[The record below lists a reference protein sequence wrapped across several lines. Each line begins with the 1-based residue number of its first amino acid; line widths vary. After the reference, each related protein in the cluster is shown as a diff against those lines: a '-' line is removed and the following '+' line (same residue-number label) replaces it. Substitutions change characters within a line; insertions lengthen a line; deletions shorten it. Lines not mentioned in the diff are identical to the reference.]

1 MTYAKNMTDDEW
13 KAKLTP
19 LQYRMLRQKGTE
31 APFTGEYVD
40 YDKEGNYVCAACSTV
55 LFTSDTK
62 YESTTPGLV
71 GWPAFSE
78 VASSDAIDLVQD
90 DSFGM
95 SRTEVNCKNCGG
107 HLGHYFDD
115 SSSPNGKHYCINSAS
130 LEFKDKTA

>member
-1 MTYAKNMTDDEW
+1 MTDAKDMTDDDW

-19 LQYRMLRQKGTE
+19 LQYQMLRKKGTE

-40 YDKEGNYVCAACSTV
+40 HDEEGNYVCAACGTV
-55 LFTSDTK
+55 LFKSDTK
-62 YESTTPGLV
+62 YESTTPGLI
-71 GWPAFSE
+71 GWPAFSD
-78 VASSDAIDLVQD
+78 VASSEAIDLVQD

-130 LEFKDKTA
+130 LDFKKPTQ